1 MALESV
7 LGQALSRNKAH
18 EKVDLW
24 KEREIQDRGSRCT
37 ISLKSRKGDVVR
49 QVTKVPEGAEVTSNI
64 VNQFEIEREANA
76 AKKEDV
82 LLERLANG
90 KDPAWRPD
98 FFLSELKGL
107 KKKGIL
113 PKMRPQ
119 DYLRMDAAFV
129 QKVVAAY
136 KANKKAEKKKRKK
149 KKKKKEK
156 KEKKEGKKKKEKKE
170 GKEKKRKEK
179 DAGGQGQQVKKEHH
193 EVQKRRSK
201 VVLDDAGQPTCKEE
215 LEIVEVRSKVTVRT
229 KKHGMGDEVAM
240 ATAKAAHLASKLR
253 EQVAAGG
260 PGFQAS
266 PSGSTGRS
274 RSSGGSSASSSEA
287 AVEDESE
294 EVNDEESSE

>member
-149 KKKKKEK
+149 KKEKER
-156 KEKKEGKKKKEKKE
+156 EEREEGRQEKE
-170 GKEKKRKEK
+170 GKEGRQREEEEREGCRR
-179 DAGGQGQQVKKEHH
+179 AG
-193 EVQKRRSK
+193 
-201 VVLDDAGQPTCKEE
+201 
-215 LEIVEVRSKVTVRT
+215 
-229 KKHGMGDEVAM
+229 
-240 ATAKAAHLASKLR
+240 ATSQEGA
-253 EQVAAGG
+253 
-260 PGFQAS
+260 P
-266 PSGSTGRS
+266 
-274 RSSGGSSASSSEA
+274 
-287 AVEDESE
+287 
-294 EVNDEESSE
+294 

>member
-1 MALESV
+1 MLAVSTRHIPIFV
-7 LGQALSRNKAH
+7 LWCPLNMLQ
-18 EKVDLW
+18 
-24 KEREIQDRGSRCT
+24 
-37 ISLKSRKGDVVR
+37 
-49 QVTKVPEGAEVTSNI
+49 
-64 VNQFEIEREANA
+64 
-76 AKKEDV
+76 
-82 LLERLANG
+82 
-90 KDPAWRPD
+90 DPAWRPD

-107 KKKGIL
+107 KKKATQFSIQEAFSNARAGRHSPFSMSFFVPLESQGIL

-129 QKVVAAY
+129 QKASAALVCLQKTCVPLCMQLFRFLTLDFGKVVAAY

-215 LEIVEVRSKVTVRT
+215 LEIVEVRRT
-229 KKHGMGDEVAM
+229 SNKQ
-240 ATAKAAHLASKLR
+240 T
-253 EQVAAGG
+253 
-260 PGFQAS
+260 
-266 PSGSTGRS
+266 
-274 RSSGGSSASSSEA
+274 
-287 AVEDESE
+287 
-294 EVNDEESSE
+294 